1 MNEVLS
7 ERGVVPWVTR
17 VPGSSLSP
25 APRRVLPIVLG
36 MHRSSTSLTA
46 GALHRL
52 GIDMTDGDLAADEF
66 NKGGYYE
73 RFHLVE
79 LHDRFLESLGSRWD
93 SLSPLAP
100 GWWRDPPALAL
111 RNKIVDRLRAELPHS
126 PQRLWGLKD
135 PRLMRLLPLWLDVC
149 VDLDLEPRII
159 LVTRTPEEVA
169 ASLARRDNMSR
180 DDALVLW
187 AVYHMEFLQ
196 HVGDTPWIRIDG
208 DHWLDD
214 HHAHALRLLRFLGV
228 PTTARDNAMLALDEW
243 VEPEWMTNSRPG
255 RRSRSFAHWLYDR
268 FATLPGIDGDTGVEM
283 SAELRRSAQD
293 FHVFSRVFRPVFH
306 RAERLPSS
314 EAATRDAESKLSA
327 HSATITELHAQLAKE
342 KASLSETVA
351 QRDGAWQEI
360 INLQNR
366 LADLQSALDGK
377 DAALSEA
384 RAQADA
390 QGKDAAAARA
400 RIAELDGALAARQG
414 ERDEA
419 RAERDAQREQV
430 AHLTATLSE
439 ARAQADAQGK
449 DAATARE
456 RIAELEGALAARQGE
471 RDEARAQADAQ
482 REEVARLTAA
492 LSEARTQAD
501 DQGKDAAAARARIA
515 ELEGALADRQ
525 GERDEVR
532 AERDAQREQIAHLT
546 AALSETR
553 AQADAQ
559 GKDAAA
565 ARERIAELEGALAAR
580 QGERDEA
587 RAQADAQSKATASLK
602 EQVDNLQSQIDGL
615 EEGLRQAEARRAA
628 SEAQAALAG
637 EFQKSAEVRARE
649 LENSLQTI
657 LEDLHRTQ
665 TRNQELER
673 LLAASASAAHRSLP
687 TNTTV

>member
-7 ERGVVPWVTR
+7 ERGVVPWVAR
-17 VPGSSLSP
+17 VPGSSLSS

-111 RNKIVDRLRAELPHS
+111 RNRIVDRLRTELPHS

-159 LVTRTPEEVA
+159 LVTRTPDEVA

-180 DDALVLW
+180 EDALVLW
-187 AVYHMEFLQ
+187 AVHHMEFLQ
-196 HVGDTPWIRIDG
+196 HVGDTPWIRIDR

-214 HHAHALRLLRFLGV
+214 HHAHALRLLHFLGV
-228 PTTARDNAMLALDEW
+228 PTATRDNAMLALDEW
-243 VEPEWMTNSRPG
+243 VEPEWMTSTRPG

-283 SAELRRSAQD
+283 STELRRSAQD

-306 RAERLPSS
+306 RAERLPSA

-390 QGKDAAAARA
+390 QGKDAATARARIAELEGALTARQGERDEACAERDAQREQVAHLTAALSEARAQADAQREEVARLTAALSEARTQADAQGKDVAAARA

-430 AHLTATLSE
+430 AHLTA
-439 ARAQADAQGK
+439 
-449 DAATARE
+449 
-456 RIAELEGALAARQGE
+456 
-471 RDEARAQADAQ
+471 
-482 REEVARLTAA
+482 A

-501 DQGKDAAAARARIA
+501 AQGKDAAAARARIA
-515 ELEGALADRQ
+515 ELD
-525 GERDEVR
+525 
-532 AERDAQREQIAHLT
+532 
-546 AALSETR
+546 
-553 AQADAQ
+553 
-559 GKDAAA
+559 
-565 ARERIAELEGALAAR
+565 GALAAR
-580 QGERDEA
+580 QGELDETRAERDA
-587 RAQADAQSKATASLK
+587 RGTTATALK
-602 EQVDNLQSQIDGL
+602 ERVDALQSQISGL
-615 EEGLRQAEARRAA
+615 EEGLRQAEGRQAA

-673 LLAASASAAHRSLP
+673 LLAASASAVHRSLP

>member
-314 EAATRDAESKLSA
+314 EAAARNAESKLSA
-327 HSATITELHAQLAKE
+327 HSATITELHTQLAKE
-342 KASLSETVA
+342 KTSLSETVA

-360 INLQNR
+360 IKLQNK
-366 LADLQSALDGK
+366 LTDLQSALDGK

-400 RIAELDGALAARQG
+400 RIAEL
-414 ERDEA
+414 E
-419 RAERDAQREQV
+419 
-430 AHLTATLSE
+430 S
-439 ARAQADAQGK
+439 
-449 DAATARE
+449 
-456 RIAELEGALAARQGE
+456 
-471 RDEARAQADAQ
+471 
-482 REEVARLTAA
+482 
-492 LSEARTQAD
+492 
-501 DQGKDAAAARARIA
+501 
-515 ELEGALADRQ
+515 
-525 GERDEVR
+525 
-532 AERDAQREQIAHLT
+532 
-546 AALSETR
+546 
-553 AQADAQ
+553 
-559 GKDAAA
+559 
-565 ARERIAELEGALAAR
+565 ALAAR

-602 EQVDNLQSQIDGL
+602 KQVDNLQSQIDGL
-615 EEGLRQAEARRAA
+615 EEGLRQAEARGAA

>member
-7 ERGVVPWVTR
+7 ERGVVPWVAR

-36 MHRSSTSLTA
+36 MHRSGTSLTA

-52 GIDMTDGDLAADEF
+52 GIDMTDGDLKSNEF

-111 RNKIVDRLRAELPHS
+111 RNKIVDRLRTELPHS

-159 LVTRTPEEVA
+159 LVTRTPDEVA

-180 DDALVLW
+180 EDALVLW
-187 AVYHMEFLQ
+187 AVHHMEFLQ
-196 HVGDTPWIRIDG
+196 HVGDTPWIRIDR

-214 HHAHALRLLRFLGV
+214 HHAHALRLLHFLGV
-228 PTTARDNAMLALDEW
+228 PTATRDNAMLALDEW
-243 VEPEWMTNSRPG
+243 VEPEWMTSTRPG

-268 FATLPGIDGDTGVEM
+268 LATLPGIDGDTGVEM

-306 RAERLPSS
+306 RAERLPSA
-314 EAATRDAESKLSA
+314 EAATHDAESKLSA
-327 HSATITELHAQLAKE
+327 HSATITELHTQLAKE
-342 KASLSETVA
+342 KTSLSETVA

-360 INLQNR
+360 INLQNK

-390 QGKDAAAARA
+390 QGKDAAAAHA
-400 RIAELDGALAARQG
+400 RVAELEGALATRQG

-430 AHLTATLSE
+430 AHLTAALSE

-449 DAATARE
+449 DAA
-456 RIAELEGALAARQGE
+456 
-471 RDEARAQADAQ
+471 
-482 REEVARLTAA
+482 
-492 LSEARTQAD
+492 
-501 DQGKDAAAARARIA
+501 AARARIA
-515 ELEGALADRQ
+515 ELDSVLAARQ
-525 GERDEVR
+525 GELDEAR
-532 AERDAQREQIAHLT
+532 AERDAQ
-546 AALSETR
+546 
-553 AQADAQ
+553 
-559 GKDAAA
+559 GKM
-565 ARERIAELEGALAAR
+565 
-580 QGERDEA
+580 
-587 RAQADAQSKATASLK
+587 ATTLK
-602 EQVDNLQSQIDGL
+602 ERVDDLQSQISTL
-615 EEGLRQAEARRAA
+615 EEGLRQAEGRQAA
-628 SEAQAALAG
+628 IEAQATLAG
-637 EFQKSAEVRARE
+637 EFQKSAEVRAQE

-657 LEDLHRTQ
+657 LEDLHRAQ
-665 TRNQELER
+665 TRNLELEK
-673 LLAASASAAHRSLP
+673 LLAASASVVQRSLP
-687 TNTTV
+687 THTTV